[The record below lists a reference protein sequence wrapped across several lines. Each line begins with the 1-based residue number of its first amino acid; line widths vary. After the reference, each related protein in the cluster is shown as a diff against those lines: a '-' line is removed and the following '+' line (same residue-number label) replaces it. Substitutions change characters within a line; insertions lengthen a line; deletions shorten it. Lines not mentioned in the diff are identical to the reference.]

1 MPVAL
6 SANAAAGEAVQHIVL
21 PITSREAMDFV
32 DVTARLQQAVADSS
46 ITEGVL
52 MIQSRH
58 TTAGLLINED
68 EPLLIDDLREM
79 FERLVPTYLTYR
91 HDDFHRRNL
100 TSTERVNGHA
110 HCRAALLRTSEYLA
124 ISKGALSLG
133 RWQRVFFVDFDGGQQ
148 RELWLTV
155 MGRRTL
161 VAGAK
166 D

>member
-1 MPVAL
+1 MQVAL
-6 SANAAAGEAVQHIVL
+6 STNLAADAIQHIVL
-21 PITSREAMDFV
+21 PITTRQAMEFV
-32 DVTARLQQAVADSS
+32 DVTARLQQAVAESLVV
-46 ITEGVL
+46 EGVL

-68 EPLLIDDLREM
+68 EPLLIEDLTEM
-79 FERLVPTYLTYR
+79 FERLVPTYLTFR

-100 TSTERVNGHA
+100 NAAERVNGHA

-124 ISKGALSLG
+124 IIDGTLSLG

-161 VAGAK
+161 APGAT

>member
-1 MPVAL
+1 MQVAL
-6 SANAAAGEAVQHIVL
+6 STNLAADAIQHIVL
-21 PITSREAMDFV
+21 PVATRQAMEFV
-32 DVTARLQQAVADSS
+32 DVTARLQQAVTESLVV
-46 ITEGVL
+46 EGVL
-52 MIQSRH
+52 MVQSRH

-68 EPLLIDDLREM
+68 EPLLIEDLTEL
-79 FERLVPTYLTYR
+79 FERLVPSYLTFR

-100 TSTERVNGHA
+100 SSAERVNGHA

-124 ISKGALSLG
+124 ITSGTLSLG

-161 VAGAK
+161 VPGAT